1 MPGKRPV
8 GGGRRG
14 GASGVEGMRGG
25 TNSVGNRRD
34 DGGGSRRDSGSDRRV
49 DEGGSRRDRG
59 ADRRVVGGNRSAG
72 RTHGTTGDIGS
83 RRNGAGCGNSSGGG
97 SSNMRSDGRGNRGFD
112 GGASGSHGGSGRSLG
127 GGGASGNVPRG
138 GKSVGGGSGNSR
150 AGGSSRVGGSIGVN
164 GSNVGGER
172 RGQMYERHL
181 TDEIYDASSEDSDY
195 DDEYHDEG
203 FDDDE
208 FDEDLGGNNDKG
220 DVGSEDESDE
230 GSEDEGDGGS
240 EDEGEAQDMEGG
252 DEGSEDDEGETAQ
265 HNRRGYSLGLFG
277 QPPPQP
283 HLIRMVGRVIDSP
296 VACRTL
302 LAIMRVHWPAGCI
315 GAKDVD
321 RRFPRWWSRIRKMFF
336 AYYDFDPKHGTKND
350 AREALNTHMRRN
362 MRKTLCN
369 ERKRILKII
378 KERGGLSLSTG
389 HDAAKEAREHQKIPH
404 TSGAIS
410 FQRRAWDIRD
420 KTGNEPKLYD
430 LFLRWHTKDKE
441 NKEFTSQAVRII
453 VEQYLAKCKE
463 QNVDP
468 SEAPIDTWVEVV
480 GVRKNAIIGLPR
492 TSAYEVIPL
501 PPTSGKKRRRRSVDD
516 ESGAST
522 GRSVIQHIADDLVM
536 QAVDR
541 TVAFARA
548 HPHEFDLA
556 PEQVNMLAQS
566 VAEGASD
573 LPSDHPLT
581 MATMRELVQVMVS
594 VLGDVYGS
602 NRPTSNCKKGKS
614 IARQDEHRSDD
625 DDGGQSPRPG
635 RSRSGD
641 RNGIWIRGD

>member
-1 MPGKRPV
+1 
-8 GGGRRG
+8 
-14 GASGVEGMRGG
+14 
-25 TNSVGNRRD
+25 
-34 DGGGSRRDSGSDRRV
+34 
-49 DEGGSRRDRG
+49 
-59 ADRRVVGGNRSAG
+59 
-72 RTHGTTGDIGS
+72 
-83 RRNGAGCGNSSGGG
+83 
-97 SSNMRSDGRGNRGFD
+97 MRSDGRGHMGFD
-112 GGASGSHGGSGRSLG
+112 GGASGSHGGSGRSLD
-127 GGGASGNVPRG
+127 GGGASGNVSRG
-138 GKSVGGGSGNSR
+138 GKSVGGGSGNSRAGGGSR

-195 DDEYHDEG
+195 DDEYHDEE
-203 FDDDE
+203 FDDDEFDDGE
-208 FDEDLGGNNDKG
+208 FDEDLGGNNDMG

-230 GSEDEGDGGS
+230 GIKDEGDGGS
-240 EDEGEAQDMEGG
+240 EDEGEAQDVEGG

-296 VACRTL
+296 LACRTL

-378 KERGGLSLSTG
+378 KEKGGSSLQHRPRYYSEVVWKPICE
-389 HDAAKEAREHQKIPH
+389 HWESPKFEKKSDAAKEAREHQKIPH

-420 KTGNEPKLYD
+420 KTGIEPKLYD
-430 LFLRWHTKDKE
+430 IFLRWHTKDKE

-453 VEQYLAKCKE
+453 VEQYLAKCRE
-463 QNVDP
+463 HNVDP

-492 TSAYEVIPL
+492 TSASEVIPL
-501 PPTSGKKRRRRSVDD
+501 PPTSGKKRCRRSVDD

-536 QAVDR
+536 QTVDR
-541 TVAFARA
+541 TIAFARA
-548 HPHEFDLA
+548 HPQEFDLA

-594 VLGDVYGS
+594 VLGDVYES
-602 NRPTSNCKKGKS
+602 SCKKGKS

-641 RNGIWIRGD
+641 RNGIWIRGDYES

>member
-1 MPGKRPV
+1 
-8 GGGRRG
+8 
-14 GASGVEGMRGG
+14 MR
-25 TNSVGNRRD
+25 
-34 DGGGSRRDSGSDRRV
+34 
-49 DEGGSRRDRG
+49 
-59 ADRRVVGGNRSAG
+59 
-72 RTHGTTGDIGS
+72 
-83 RRNGAGCGNSSGGG
+83 
-97 SSNMRSDGRGNRGFD
+97 
-112 GGASGSHGGSGRSLG
+112 
-127 GGGASGNVPRG
+127 
-138 GKSVGGGSGNSR
+138 
-150 AGGSSRVGGSIGVN
+150 
-164 GSNVGGER
+164 
-172 RGQMYERHL
+172 
-181 TDEIYDASSEDSDY
+181 
-195 DDEYHDEG
+195 
-203 FDDDE
+203 
-208 FDEDLGGNNDKG
+208 
-220 DVGSEDESDE
+220 
-230 GSEDEGDGGS
+230 
-240 EDEGEAQDMEGG
+240 AQD
-252 DEGSEDDEGETAQ
+252 
-265 HNRRGYSLGLFG
+265 
-277 QPPPQP
+277 P
-283 HLIRMVGRVIDSP
+283 LITLDQMN
-296 VACRTL
+296 TL
-302 LAIMRVHWPAGCI
+302 LDTQFKKWMLN
-315 GAKDVD
+315 K
-321 RRFPRWWSRIRKMFF
+321 

-389 HDAAKEAREHQKIPH
+389 HDITQKLFGNLFVSTGNHLNSRKNQMRLKKRGNIKKFPIPLVPFPF
-404 TSGAIS
+404 S
-410 FQRRAWDIRD
+410 DIRD

-453 VEQYLAKCKE
+453 VEQYLAKCRE

-480 GVRKNAIIGLPR
+480 GVRKNVIIGLPR

-522 GRSVIQHIADDLVM
+522 GRSVIEHIADDLVM

>member
-1 MPGKRPV
+1 MLGKRPV

-25 TNSVGNRRD
+25 TISVGGRRD

-59 ADRRVVGGNRSAG
+59 ADRRVVGGNRSVG
-72 RTHGTTGDIGS
+72 RRHGTTGDIGS

-97 SSNMRSDGRGNRGFD
+97 SNNMRSDGRGHMGFD

-138 GKSVGGGSGNSR
+138 GESVGGGNGNSRADGSSR

-195 DDEYHDEG
+195 DDEYHDED
-203 FDDDE
+203 FDDDDEFDDGE
-208 FDEDLGGNNDKG
+208 FDEDLGGKNDKG

-240 EDEGEAQDMEGG
+240 EDEGEAQDVDGG
-252 DEGSEDDEGETAQ
+252 DEGSENDEGETAQ

-283 HLIRMVGRVIDSP
+283 HLIRMRDVSVPRMSTVDSRDGG
-296 VACRTL
+296 VALGKCSLRTMTL
-302 LAIMRVHWPAGCI
+302 I
-315 GAKDVD
+315 
-321 RRFPRWWSRIRKMFF
+321 
-336 AYYDFDPKHGTKND
+336 
-350 AREALNTHMRRN
+350 RN
-362 MRKTLCN
+362 MGQKMMLVRLLIRTCARLCATSEN
-369 ERKRILKII
+369 ISLRSLR
-378 KERGGLSLSTG
+378 RGGLSLSTG
-389 HDAAKEAREHQKIPH
+389 HGITQKLFENLFVSTGNHLNSRKKSDAAKEAREHQKIPH

-430 LFLRWHTKDKE
+430 IFLRWHTKDKE

-453 VEQYLAKCKE
+453 VLFLLLLVKSVVDDPLMMSLVLPQADPLFSTLQMILLCKQWTVLLLLLVHIHMSLTWHRSKLICWRSLWRKE
-463 QNVDP
+463 QVTCHQTTLSPWGN
-468 SEAPIDTWVEVV
+468 
-480 GVRKNAIIGLPR
+480 
-492 TSAYEVIPL
+492 YEG
-501 PPTSGKKRRRRSVDD
+501 TC
-516 ESGAST
+516 A
-522 GRSVIQHIADDLVM
+522 
-536 QAVDR
+536 
-541 TVAFARA
+541 
-548 HPHEFDLA
+548 
-556 PEQVNMLAQS
+556 
-566 VAEGASD
+566 
-573 LPSDHPLT
+573 
-581 MATMRELVQVMVS
+581 
-594 VLGDVYGS
+594 GDG
-602 NRPTSNCKKGKS
+602 GKS

-635 RSRSGD
+635 RSRSGE
-641 RNGIWIRGD
+641 RNGIWSRGD